1 MLLARAAL
9 VAAIAMLATGST
21 ACSSVSTV
29 RLHSEA
35 VHVGPGLRPI
45 AGIQA
50 NAISA
55 YVLFIPV
62 PGGVDLDRVVN
73 RMLVATAKAMGADKV
88 AELRFD
94 ISPSTGI
101 WALRKLAGWRSAQ
114 ASGVAVQITGPAP
127 DPDAEQ
133 GPEADVDAAGSTG
146 DGLAPASA
154 P

>member
-1 MLLARAAL
+1 MKAAL
-9 VAAIAMLATGST
+9 AAAITIMVTGSQ

-29 RLHSEA
+29 RLQSEA

-45 AGIQA
+45 AAIQA
-50 NAISA
+50 DATSA
-55 YVLFIPV
+55 YVLFIPL

-94 ISPSTGI
+94 ISPSTGV
-101 WALRKLAGWRSAQ
+101 WALRKLAGWRSAR
-114 ASGVAVQITGPAP
+114 ASGIAVQITGPAP
-127 DPDAEQ
+127 DPDADQ
-133 GPEADVDAAGSTG
+133 GPEAPEVSDDAADSSG